1 MGKNAPFGRPGALDR
16 LRLWWYAKDRSFR
29 ANSLFGLAVG
39 GVAVGLVAAAV
50 SREPPPT
57 TGLANAARPYL
68 TTGSLPNPPLTVDI
82 RAAGVATPL
91 GLPDQSST
99 TSSTVA
105 SVPAPTSTTSLP
117 PRPATTATTSPPS
130 APATTTPSP
139 AFVYTEVPVPPPAT
153 DPTVPPLPTT
163 TRPPTTAAPSTT
175 SPTTAVTLLPPI
187 SLPPLP
193 PLLP

>member
-29 ANSLFGLAVG
+29 ANSLIGLAVG

-50 SREPPPT
+50 SREPPPS
-57 TGLANAARPYL
+57 TGLASAARPYL

-82 RAAGVATPL
+82 RAAGVASPL

-105 SVPAPTSTTSLP
+105 IVPAPTSTTTLP
-117 PRPATTATTSPPS
+117 PRPATTAATS
-130 APATTTPSP
+130 A
-139 AFVYTEVPVPPPAT
+139 
-153 DPTVPPLPTT
+153 L
-163 TRPPTTAAPSTT
+163 
-175 SPTTAVTLLPPI
+175 
-187 SLPPLP
+187 SLIHI
-193 PLLP
+193 